1 MKALWTVILLL
12 ALVAIGVVGAQWLAQ
27 DTARDLGEVFVR
39 VGGYDFSATVPGA
52 VLALAISLLLL
63 WILWNLLALPF
74 RAWGRYRRKQA
85 RARLTEGLEALHG
98 GYWQRA
104 EKLLQRAADD
114 DEVGTIARTAAVRA
128 ADARG
133 DEAAVQV
140 HLSALAARN
149 ATTHALALADR
160 ALLQQKPAE
169 ALSALDAPAAQP
181 LPPRGLA
188 LRTQALAANGRA
200 GEAYGMLGPLKQQQA
215 LSPSAYTRFESE
227 LAAQAMRESSDA
239 NVLAER
245 WETLP
250 KPLRADAA
258 IVAAYAERAAGLR
271 WDDAAARRLEQAI
284 DTQWDEP
291 LVALYGRLP
300 IGKLDSRRASAQRW
314 LQAHPASPALL
325 VTLAQ
330 LARQQGQWP
339 QAQEFLHRALAQ
351 GASADAWEELGHGFT
366 AAGEETLARRSY
378 ANALSAR
385 RGEATIELPGRDL
398 KQKIFDQAVVEERDE
413 HGVPR
418 LRGGGRGDLGVTLL
432 VQTPTKLDDHQRELL
447 RQLAEARD
455 ESRPAAV
462 AAKGSKGVFGKLS
475 EWFS

>member
-1 MKALWTVILLL
+1 MKILRTAILLL
-12 ALVAIGVVGAQWLAQ
+12 LMILLGVLGAQWLAR
-27 DTARDLGEVFVR
+27 DGARDLGEVV
-39 VGGYDFSATVPGA
+39 VHAGGYNFEATLPGA
-52 VLALAISLLLL
+52 LLALAAGALLL
-63 WILWNLLALPF
+63 WIGWKFLTLPF

-104 EKLLQRAADD
+104 EKLLQLAAED

-133 DEAAVQV
+133 DEAAVQS
-140 HLSALAARN
+140 HLSALAQRSAS
-149 ATTHALALADR
+149 AHALAVADR
-160 ALLQQKPAE
+160 AMARQQPAE
-169 ALSALDAPAAQP
+169 ALAALDASAAQP

-188 LRTQALAANGRA
+188 LRVQALADSGRA
-200 GEAYGMLGPLKQQQA
+200 GDAYGMLGPLKQQQA
-215 LSPSAYTRFESE
+215 LSSARYTTLESD
-227 LAAQAMRESSDA
+227 LAAQAMREASDA

-258 IVAAYAERAAGLR
+258 IVAAYAERAAALR
-271 WDDAAARRLEQAI
+271 WEDAAARSLEQAI
-284 DTQWDEP
+284 DARWDES

-314 LQAHPASPALL
+314 LQAHPASPPLL

-330 LARQQGQWP
+330 LARLQGQWP

-351 GASADAWEELGHGFT
+351 GASADAWEELGHGFA
-366 AAGEETLARRSY
+366 AAGEEMLARRSY
-378 ANALSAR
+378 ANALAAK
-385 RGEATIELPGRDL
+385 RGVVATELPGRDL
-398 KQKIFDQAVVEERDE
+398 RQKIFDEAVVEERDE

-418 LRGGGRGDLGVTLL
+418 LRG
-432 VQTPTKLDDHQRELL
+432 
-447 RQLAEARD
+447 
-455 ESRPAAV
+455 
-462 AAKGSKGVFGKLS
+462 
-475 EWFS
+475 

>member
-1 MKALWTVILLL
+1 MKIFRTAILLL
-12 ALVAIGVVGAQWLAQ
+12 LLILLGVLGAQWLAR
-27 DTARDLGEVFVR
+27 DGARDLGEVFVR
-39 VGGYDFSATVPGA
+39 AGGYDFEATLPGA
-52 VLALAISLLLL
+52 LLALAAGALLL
-63 WILWNLLALPF
+63 WIGWKLLTLPF

-104 EKLLQRAADD
+104 EKLLQLAADD

-133 DEAAVQV
+133 DETAVQS
-140 HLSALAARN
+140 HLSALAQRSAS
-149 ATTHALALADR
+149 AHALAVADR
-160 ALLQQKPAE
+160 AMARQQPDE
-169 ALSALDAPAAQP
+169 ALAALDAPAAQP

-188 LRTQALAANGRA
+188 LRVQALADSGRA
-200 GEAYGMLGPLKQQQA
+200 GDAYGMLGPLKQQQA
-215 LSPSAYTRFESE
+215 LSSARYTTLESE
-227 LAAQAMRESSDA
+227 LAAQAMREASDA

-258 IVAAYAERAAGLR
+258 IVAAYAERAAALR
-271 WDDAAARRLEQAI
+271 WEDAAARSLEQAI
-284 DTQWDEP
+284 DARWDES

-314 LQAHPASPALL
+314 LQAHPASPPLL

-330 LARQQGQWP
+330 LARLQGQWP

-351 GASADAWEELGHGFT
+351 GASADAWEELGHGFA
-366 AAGEETLARRSY
+366 AAGEEMLARRSY
-378 ANALSAR
+378 ANALAAK
-385 RGEATIELPGRDL
+385 RGVEATELPGRDL
-398 KQKIFDQAVVEERDE
+398 RQKIFDEAVVEERDE

-418 LRGGGRGDLGVTLL
+418 LR
-432 VQTPTKLDDHQRELL
+432 E
-447 RQLAEARD
+447 
-455 ESRPAAV
+455 
-462 AAKGSKGVFGKLS
+462 
-475 EWFS
+475 

>member
-1 MKALWTVILLL
+1 MKVFRTAIMLLLLILL
-12 ALVAIGVVGAQWLAQ
+12 GVLGAQWLAR
-27 DTARDLGEVFVR
+27 DSARDLGEVFVR
-39 VGGYDFSATVPGA
+39 AGGYDFSATLPGA
-52 VLALAISLLLL
+52 LLALAAAALLL
-63 WILWNLLALPF
+63 WIGWKLLTLPF

-104 EKLLQRAADD
+104 EKLLQLAAQD

-133 DEAAVQV
+133 DETAVQA
-140 HLSALAARN
+140 HLSELAQRSATAHALAVADRAMARRQPVEALAA
-149 ATTHALALADR
+149 
-160 ALLQQKPAE
+160 
-169 ALSALDAPAAQP
+169 LDIPAAQP

-188 LRTQALAANGRA
+188 LRVQALADSGRA
-200 GEAYGMLGPLKQQQA
+200 GDAYGMLGPLKQQQA
-215 LSPSAYTRFESE
+215 LSTARYSTLESG
-227 LAAQAMRESSDA
+227 LAAQAMREASDA

-258 IVAAYAERAAGLR
+258 IVAAYAERAAALR
-271 WDDAAARRLEQAI
+271 WEDAAARSLEQAI
-284 DTQWDEP
+284 DARWDES

-314 LQAHPASPALL
+314 LQAHPASPPLL

-330 LARQQGQWP
+330 LARLQGQWP

-351 GASADAWEELGHGFT
+351 GASADAWEELGHGFA
-366 AAGEETLARRSY
+366 AAGEEMLARRSY
-378 ANALSAR
+378 ANALAAK
-385 RGEATIELPGRDL
+385 RGVAATELPGRDL
-398 KQKIFDQAVVEERDE
+398 RQKIFDEAVVEERDE

-418 LRGGGRGDLGVTLL
+418 LR
-432 VQTPTKLDDHQRELL
+432 E
-447 RQLAEARD
+447 
-455 ESRPAAV
+455 
-462 AAKGSKGVFGKLS
+462 
-475 EWFS
+475 